1 MDAELLRLLS
11 KKEAAFT
18 DEIDVPGAGGVD
30 TCSEGGS
37 TLDVA
42 DTLGSILRKL
52 VRANSV
58 C

>member
-11 KKEAAFT
+11 EKEAAFA
-18 DEIDVPGAGGVD
+18 DEIDVPGACGVD

-52 VRANSV
+52 VGVNFV
-58 C
+58 Y